1 MSLSKILS
9 YANAYFLW
17 LYAAAFVAAL
27 IYLREMREARK
38 QQAQTIFA
46 LEREL
51 AGGRQRRARNVL
63 YVIVALLALLTIAKF
78 GVAPKRELPPV
89 HEPTP
94 TQMLILVPTA
104 TPETP
109 TPTRTR
115 IPTRPRPTAMPVTE
129 TPPATP
135 VPAPS
140 CPQPGVCIASP
151 VAGQGVQGQVTIRGT
166 AKIEA
171 FQFYKLE
178 YGQGEEPQRW
188 NSIGEIQRAPVMDGV
203 LGVWDTAGFPAGAY
217 RLRLTVVDISGNF
230 PPPYEVRLV
239 IQP

>member
-17 LYAAAFVAAL
+17 FCAAAFVAAL
-27 IYLREMREARK
+27 LCLREMRAAHTE
-38 QQAQTIFA
+38 QAQTIFA

-51 AGGRQRRARNVL
+51 AVGRQRRARNAL
-63 YVIVALLALLTIAKF
+63 CVIVALLAVLTVAKSAIVP
-78 GVAPKRELPPV
+78 GQELPRV
-89 HEPTP
+89 REPTP

-115 IPTRPRPTAMPVTE
+115 IPTRPRPTPAPVTE
-129 TPPATP
+129 TPSVTP
-135 VPAPS
+135 VPTLS

-151 VAGQGVQGQVTIRGT
+151 AAGQAVQGQVTIRGT
-166 AKIEA
+166 ANINA

-188 NSIGEIQRAPVMDGV
+188 NSIGEIQRAPVVDGV
-203 LGVWDTAGFPAGAY
+203 LGTWDTTGFPAGVY

-230 PPPYEVRLV
+230 PPPYEIRLV